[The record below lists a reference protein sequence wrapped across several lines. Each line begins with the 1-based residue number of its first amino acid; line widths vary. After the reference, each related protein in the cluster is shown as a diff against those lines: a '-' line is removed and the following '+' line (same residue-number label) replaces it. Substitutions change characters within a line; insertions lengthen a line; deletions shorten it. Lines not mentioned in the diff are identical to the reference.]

1 MKKWWY
7 FMSDIMECN
16 EDKSPKTIELKQVF
30 SLNDNLNKLVI
41 DLGKTNIK
49 FVIINNR
56 KIKFSTSLKHLKA

>member
-41 DLGKTNIK
+41 DLGKITLN
-49 FVIINNR
+49 
-56 KIKFSTSLKHLKA
+56 LL